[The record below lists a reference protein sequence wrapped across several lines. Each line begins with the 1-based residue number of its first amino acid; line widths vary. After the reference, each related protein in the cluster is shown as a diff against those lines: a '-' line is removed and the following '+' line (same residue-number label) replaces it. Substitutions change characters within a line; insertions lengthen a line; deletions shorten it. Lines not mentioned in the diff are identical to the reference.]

1 MDLVPIPQRPIVQ
14 DALQREDSTRSAQG
28 SGRGESIEEGWT
40 VVDLFAPEST
50 QRGDELGV
58 DDFELVKSPES
69 FQGAFTHARLS
80 ERDSDLDGFEE
91 IDSDIEDGWVD
102 TGGVDGSVG
111 GTQGP
116 AALRVKIQPED
127 KPLTEEL
134 RMSAIRDLDSDRSNP
149 RAFLTLV
156 AEKTNPERHWFSF
169 RNLVSIIGDLFSGKK
184 PELVLN
190 RNCVHCTVALEATL
204 SQFDPETTGG
214 KWKVDGN
221 TSSSRLFQVAERER
235 GEFVSLTNQY
245 EARLLNAGD
254 DFLRDLKEAIP
265 EGKRGCISLPVKG
278 YGFSHAMN
286 VVHTTSGLYLV
297 CGQQGLV
304 YDLDK
309 AEDLDK
315 VRERYLVDEGD
326 DTNGQNR
333 IVCQTGNAPGN
344 AHLLSKHD
352 PLDDWEMV

>member
-14 DALQREDSTRSAQG
+14 DELQQEDSTGSTQG
-28 SGRGESIEEGWT
+28 SGRGEPIEEGWV
-40 VVDLFAPEST
+40 VVDLFAPESA
-50 QRGDELGV
+50 QRGDELSV
-58 DDFELVKSPES
+58 DDFDLVESPES
-69 FQGAFTHARLS
+69 FQGTFTNARLS
-80 ERDSDLDGFEE
+80 ESDSDLDDFEK
-91 IDSDIEDGWVD
+91 IDSNPEDGWVD
-102 TGGVDGSVG
+102 VGGVDESVDGTRGS
-111 GTQGP
+111 

-127 KPLTEEL
+127 EALTDEL
-134 RMSAIRDLDSDRSNP
+134 RLRAIRDLDSDHPNP
-149 RAFLTLV
+149 GSFLALV

-169 RNLVSIIGDLFSGKK
+169 RNLVSIVGGLFSGKK

-190 RNCVHCTVALEATL
+190 RNCVHCAVALEATL
-204 SQFDPETTGG
+204 SQFDPENGG
-214 KWKVDGN
+214 RKWTVDGK
-221 TSSSRLFQVAERER
+221 TSTSRLFQVAERER
-235 GEFVSLTNQY
+235 GQFVALTDQY
-245 EARLLNAGD
+245 EARLLGAGD
-254 DFLRDLKEAIP
+254 GFLHDLKQAIP

-315 VRERYLVDEGD
+315 VRERYLIDGGGD
-326 DTNGQNR
+326 ANGQNC

-344 AHLLSKHD
+344 THLLPKLG
-352 PLDDWEMV
+352 LDDWEMV